1 MILRDYQRQAID
13 SLYEWFRE
21 NDTGNPCLVL
31 PTGAGKSV
39 VLAEFCREALANW
52 PDTRILILS
61 HVKELLEQDAE
72 KIRILWPDAP
82 LGVYSAGLGRRDVDA
97 ITVAGIQSVYRKAS
111 EIGYVDIAI
120 VDECHLL
127 NHKDEGMYRN
137 LLNELEAINPSL
149 RVIGLTA
156 TPYRLGHGLIT
167 EGGAMFSALIE
178 PVRIQELVERGYLA
192 PLRSK
197 GMELLL
203 SVDGVRRRGGDFV
216 ESELAEMVNTKANN
230 EAMVGQTLR
239 IAQGRRS
246 ILVFC
251 SGVQHAYA
259 MRDLFREKGEI
270 AEAVLGETD
279 SEERARILEDF
290 KAGRVR
296 VITNNSVLCLDEE
309 TEILTSDGFVGIDV
323 MSDEHLIAG
332 WKCDGKIEF
341 APPKQIVK
349 RNKMPNEKMVVF
361 KSHKSTE
368 IRVTENHRMVVQCG
382 RNRSKIKVVPAESLV
397 GKRFSIPVLGYSA
410 PMDIIAP
417 TPKQLK
423 SSVSRQVI
431 ANSYNYR
438 KKGDSKETARKK
450 AEYLALKRM
459 SMKYKNPKELSLWE
473 CQFIGFWLG
482 DGTLSAGRMSITQ
495 SMGYRDTVEKVE
507 EIFKKCGLHYTKSV
521 TKKRGNMKNDA
532 VRWSFSRGTGGDKQ
546 DVSGGFFPLEPYL
559 KKNGTKL
566 FLGLSKEQLDAL
578 LYGLWLA
585 DGIHHGRSSRK
596 NKFIAG
602 TQFDL
607 YNILQAACAMRGIPS
622 TISKL
627 SLPRKENHSQQ
638 WAFAWGGNKSIHF
651 LKNKSQVEEEFK
663 EERVWCVTSTT
674 SFLIC
679 RRRGKVFVTGN
690 STGFDAPNTDVLVMA
705 RPTDSVVL
713 YIQSAGRGMRPKEH
727 VSDCL
732 LLDFAGNVRR
742 HGPITDVIPPKRKGD
757 KKGEAPVKLCEQC
770 NELVHL
776 SAKVCPACGWV
787 FPPPPPKRYV
797 LGNEDI
803 MGGPSSFGVE
813 EWRWR
818 VHTAA
823 SGKELVRV
831 TYYGHSDS
839 VDEYLC
845 LLHGGYAAQKA
856 LSALK
861 QMERSCGVT
870 VGNPY
875 DLDEVVETMQC
886 AVPPKEISIQ
896 REGKYHRVVGKVWG

>member
-13 SLYEWFRE
+13 SLYDWFRK

-39 VLAEFCREALANW
+39 ILAELCRDALSSW
-52 PDTRILILS
+52 PGTRILILS

-82 LGVYSAGLGRRDVDA
+82 LGIYSAGLGCRDVDA

-167 EGGAMFSALIE
+167 EGGALFNALIE
-178 PVRIQELVERGYLA
+178 PVRIGELVERGYLA

-203 SVDGVRRRGGDFV
+203 SVDGVKRRGGDFV

-230 EAMVGQTLR
+230 EAMVEQTLR

-259 MRDLFREKGEI
+259 MRDLFREKGEV

-296 VITNNSVLCLDEE
+296 VVTNNSVL
-309 TEILTSDGFVGIDV
+309 T
-323 MSDEHLIAG
+323 
-332 WKCDGKIEF
+332 
-341 APPKQIVK
+341 
-349 RNKMPNEKMVVF
+349 
-361 KSHKSTE
+361 
-368 IRVTENHRMVVQCG
+368 
-382 RNRSKIKVVPAESLV
+382 
-397 GKRFSIPVLGYSA
+397 
-410 PMDIIAP
+410 
-417 TPKQLK
+417 
-423 SSVSRQVI
+423 
-431 ANSYNYR
+431 
-438 KKGDSKETARKK
+438 
-450 AEYLALKRM
+450 
-459 SMKYKNPKELSLWE
+459 
-473 CQFIGFWLG
+473 
-482 DGTLSAGRMSITQ
+482 
-495 SMGYRDTVEKVE
+495 
-507 EIFKKCGLHYTKSV
+507 
-521 TKKRGNMKNDA
+521 
-532 VRWSFSRGTGGDKQ
+532 
-546 DVSGGFFPLEPYL
+546 
-559 KKNGTKL
+559 
-566 FLGLSKEQLDAL
+566 
-578 LYGLWLA
+578 
-585 DGIHHGRSSRK
+585 
-596 NKFIAG
+596 
-602 TQFDL
+602 
-607 YNILQAACAMRGIPS
+607 
-622 TISKL
+622 
-627 SLPRKENHSQQ
+627 
-638 WAFAWGGNKSIHF
+638 
-651 LKNKSQVEEEFK
+651 
-663 EERVWCVTSTT
+663 
-674 SFLIC
+674 
-679 RRRGKVFVTGN
+679 
-690 STGFDAPNTDVLVMA
+690 TGFNAPNTDVLVMA
-705 RPTDSVVL
+705 RPTESVVL

-770 NELVHL
+770 QELVHL
-776 SAKVCPACGWV
+776 SAKVCPACGWA

-818 VHTAA
+818 RHTAA

-856 LSALK
+856 LSALRR
-861 QMERSCGVT
+861 MERNCGVT

-886 AVPPKEISIQ
+886 AVPPKEITIQ